1 MRRHLRPALT
11 LLLFFSLLTGVLY
24 PLAVTGLAQ
33 LLWPQQAAGSLLIEQ
48 GQVRGSTLIGQRFTQ
63 PGYFHGRPSSAGA
76 GYDASASGG
85 SNLGPTSALLQTR
98 LAERLVTQ
106 QRDNPGLPVPPEL
119 LYGSASG
126 LDPHLSPA
134 AVAFQLPRVAA
145 ARGIDTATLQAL
157 VAQHTRPRLLGVLG
171 EPVVNLLLL
180 NQALDAL
187 QSRPAAGLQ
196 SRQ

>member
-63 PGYFHGRPSSAGA
+63 
-76 GYDASASGG
+76 
-85 SNLGPTSALLQTR
+85 
-98 LAERLVTQ
+98 
-106 QRDNPGLPVPPEL
+106 L